1 MGGERLKSRG
11 KSKRSETPLDGHRSA
26 KIFSRLFRC
35 PPPTHTTCPW
45 PLSSVFLKKPKP
57 LRKIPGMKEQV
68 FAFGYIVCYNGHD
81 ICEND
86 VPQGVSVRGLHA
98 AEIGQRLK

>member
-1 MGGERLKSRG
+1 
-11 KSKRSETPLDGHRSA
+11 
-26 KIFSRLFRC
+26 
-35 PPPTHTTCPW
+35 
-45 PLSSVFLKKPKP
+45 
-57 LRKIPGMKEQV
+57 MKEQV

-86 VPQGVSVRGLHA
+86 VPQDASVKGRPA

>member
-1 MGGERLKSRG
+1 MYRYAELSFL
-11 KSKRSETPLDGHRSA
+11 SPNDTEIYISA
-26 KIFSRLFRC
+26 EAYDF
-35 PPPTHTTCPW
+35 PCPW
-45 PLSSVFLKKPKP
+45 PLSSVFFLKPKP